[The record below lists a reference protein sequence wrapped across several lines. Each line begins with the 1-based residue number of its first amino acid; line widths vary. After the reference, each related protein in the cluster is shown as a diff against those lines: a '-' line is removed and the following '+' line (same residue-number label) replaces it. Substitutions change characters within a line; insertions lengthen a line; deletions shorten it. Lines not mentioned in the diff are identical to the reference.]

1 MFMDSPLRSA
11 IRAGAMFFLNGPAFG
26 SLTHGKPPAEADN
39 SCYRESARGTMNHH
53 PANAVRTSGDRLTA
67 LAGCGDTASLR
78 SAVSELCAEFGKV
91 TRIDILTMSEAE
103 KRQALCFLRLESA
116 AQERQLMTN
125 LGASRFGDDLLVIF
139 DLASM

>member
-1 MFMDSPLRSA
+1 
-11 IRAGAMFFLNGPAFG
+11 
-26 SLTHGKPPAEADN
+26 
-39 SCYRESARGTMNHH
+39 MNHH

-125 LGASRFGDDLLVIF
+125 LGASRFGDDLLVIV